1 MFKRLGGALKKV
13 EKSSLQKTKNIRK
26 SSQIEATT
34 AETKPKNRKPK
45 KMKKEIAIIKS
56 AVLGTLAFK
65 NGKKSIPAH
74 DSELLKLIGENNCT
88 IDLLNAWI
96 NSWHAANLAA

>member
-1 MFKRLGGALKKV
+1 M
-13 EKSSLQKTKNIRK
+13 N
-26 SSQIEATT
+26 
-34 AETKPKNRKPK
+34 
-45 KMKKEIAIIKS
+45 KEITIIKA
-56 AVLGTLAFK
+56 AVFGTLAFK
-65 NGKKSIPAH
+65 SGKKCIPAH